1 MTKQTSVK
9 VLRSIL
15 TVSGFAII
23 AFFVYLL
30 FKQLN
35 DFTGY
40 AADDYLYHF
49 FYRGEWPTRH
59 LSGIH
64 SLSQLVQSI
73 QIHTRINNGRFVA
86 HTGVQLF
93 MQLPKSAYNVA
104 NSIVFV
110 LVGLLIDIHV
120 FGSLKKLRVS
130 YFALTFALMW
140 WCLPDYGTSIL
151 WLSGGFNYLWV
162 VLVYLSY
169 LLPYRFNYHAKH
181 PRLMF
186 AGMLI
191 LGFLAGGTNENT
203 APLTLFVALS
213 LTVYDWSRSKGQ
225 LAWKWAGGL
234 AGACSFYT
242 VVTSG
247 SKQITKRGSQFE
259 LGNIVSFTMKYS
271 GALILFT
278 ALFLAYM
285 YWHHHA
291 YGHTF
296 KWADNRDYFSALFYF
311 IGGLLGIVALI
322 VSPEI
327 VSRVFFGPNIYFI
340 TAILILLAD
349 HARLRRWS
357 LLDRLTPTLVAG
369 VMLFAGIPGYN
380 AAVSSLHTSYTYW
393 KAGDTICR
401 RAAKHNI
408 AHAAVP
414 GMQPVNDSHNA
425 YLTQTYV
432 SPGKP
437 SKQWFNVWMA
447 AYYGL
452 KTVTVDN
459 GLHPAKVPL
468 NKNGITWQTQHV
480 LTLAYHGWTSLIK
493 PITAKA
499 AAPETATIRYV
510 NSTSKQVGTETIS
523 GTAGTTC
530 SLSHVSV
537 NGYKT
542 LANNPQTYTF
552 TTAANQ
558 IVTVSVKDVGVTTSA
573 TILYRVKKTG
583 KIVGR
588 EPINGRVGQT
598 YDISNGSTTG
608 YTTDDTNR
616 ESYKFTS
623 AASQTVT
630 RWVHPA
636 SQMITIAFLRNG
648 TLVRTK
654 KATVETG
661 HSFKLKAPF
670 GYRLAKNQQS
680 RYAVPKQGLGTITV
694 KVRRLKLWVRLM
706 KNGNLQLVL
715 IGIVIF
721 LVCDNFIAIR
731 QRRDSADLALSA
743 KLQQDI
749 ATDENKKPAKST
761 DAK

>member
-15 TVSGFAII
+15 TASGFAII

-311 IGGLLGIVALI
+311 IGGLLGIAVLI

-327 VSRVFFGPNIYFI
+327 VSRVFF
-340 TAILILLAD
+340 LV
-349 HARLRRWS
+349 
-357 LLDRLTPTLVAG
+357 PT
-369 VMLFAGIPGYN
+369 F
-380 AAVSSLHTSYTYW
+380 
-393 KAGDTICR
+393 
-401 RAAKHNI
+401 
-408 AHAAVP
+408 
-414 GMQPVNDSHNA
+414 
-425 YLTQTYV
+425 
-432 SPGKP
+432 
-437 SKQWFNVWMA
+437 
-447 AYYGL
+447 
-452 KTVTVDN
+452 
-459 GLHPAKVPL
+459 
-468 NKNGITWQTQHV
+468 
-480 LTLAYHGWTSLIK
+480 TSL
-493 PITAKA
+493 P
-499 AAPETATIRYV
+499 
-510 NSTSKQVGTETIS
+510 
-523 GTAGTTC
+523 
-530 SLSHVSV
+530 
-537 NGYKT
+537 
-542 LANNPQTYTF
+542 
-552 TTAANQ
+552 
-558 IVTVSVKDVGVTTSA
+558 
-573 TILYRVKKTG
+573 
-583 KIVGR
+583 
-588 EPINGRVGQT
+588 
-598 YDISNGSTTG
+598 
-608 YTTDDTNR
+608 
-616 ESYKFTS
+616 
-623 AASQTVT
+623 
-630 RWVHPA
+630 
-636 SQMITIAFLRNG
+636 
-648 TLVRTK
+648 
-654 KATVETG
+654 
-661 HSFKLKAPF
+661 PF
-670 GYRLAKNQQS
+670 
-680 RYAVPKQGLGTITV
+680 
-694 KVRRLKLWVRLM
+694 
-706 KNGNLQLVL
+706 
-715 IGIVIF
+715 
-721 LVCDNFIAIR
+721 
-731 QRRDSADLALSA
+731 
-743 KLQQDI
+743 
-749 ATDENKKPAKST
+749 
-761 DAK
+761 